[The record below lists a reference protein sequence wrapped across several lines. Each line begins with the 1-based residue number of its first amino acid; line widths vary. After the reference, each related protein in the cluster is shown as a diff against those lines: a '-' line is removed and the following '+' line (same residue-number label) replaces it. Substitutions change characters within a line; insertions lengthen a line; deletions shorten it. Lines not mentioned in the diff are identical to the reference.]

1 MSEIYKR
8 DRACREALTGYLA
21 ARGRKVQLSDI
32 KTFDSIVDGVYAEV
46 KSSHNPYSK
55 LGFIGLTDNQR
66 KALQDGKDFILFV
79 VCNLAT
85 PDCIEVL
92 EIRARDLL
100 RESPKTE
107 SHHYWSRSQLERIR
121 SVCGNG

>member
-8 DRACREALTGYLA
+8 GIAGQHSLLDYLE
-21 ARGRKVQLSDI
+21 ARGRNVQLSDI
-32 KTFDSIVDGVYAEV
+32 KTFDLIVDGVYAEV
-46 KSSHNPYSK
+46 KSSHKPYSK

-92 EIRARDLL
+92 EIRARELL

-121 SVCGNG
+121 SACNNA